1 MGYPLVILISLAY
14 LLLLFA
20 IAYWADRRTSK
31 GKSLVTNPYIYALSL
46 AVYCTAWTYYG
57 SVGRAASSGI
67 GFLPIYLGP
76 TLSAP
81 LWIMLLRKM
90 ITISKA
96 QRITSVADFISARYG
111 KSEALGVIATLIAV
125 LGIIPYI
132 ALQLK
137 AIVFSFEILSH
148 GASTSATASAHYSS
162 FYYDTAFYVTIVLA
176 LFSILF
182 GTRKL
187 EANERHEGMV
197 AAIAFESILK
207 LVAFLSV
214 GIFVTYVLFD
224 GAADIFERVSKLP
237 EISNMFLHDSIGP
250 VNWFVLIFI
259 SMTAILMLP
268 RQFHIAVVENQSIG
282 HVNKAMWLFPLYM
295 LIINIFVLPIA
306 AGGLLI
312 FPNGI
317 VEADT
322 FVLDLPLLFGQEW
335 LATFAFIGGLSAG
348 SSMVIVSSIGLSIM
362 ISNNLIMPFLLRGPS
377 VKRLSNYDL
386 SDRILNLRRLF
397 IAVVMLLSY
406 GYFKLVGTKYSLVSI
421 GLISFTAVAQ
431 FAPAALIG
439 MYWKGATRLGAIL
452 GLSSGFIIW
461 AFTLPIPNL
470 VEAGF
475 ISQDLMQD
483 GLFGISLLRPHAL
496 FGLEGLDPITH
507 AVFWS
512 MFFNLGFFIG
522 GSLYSTS
529 NATAQM
535 QANLFVDVYQ
545 YAGQQNQVGL
555 LRRSAKVSDIRMV
568 LNRFLGETRAS
579 WLLDEYA
586 MARKLKLN
594 EIQTADEAFV
604 SHAENL
610 LTGAIGSASS
620 RIIMASIT
628 QEETLGLEEVMSLLD
643 QTQQIV
649 RYSRELELKSKEL
662 ERTTQELR
670 SANLRLTQ
678 LDELK
683 NDFISTVT
691 HELRTPMTSIKSLSR
706 ILLEDDSLDSDKR
719 KSFLSIIVSESERL
733 ARLINQ
739 VLDVEKLQSDTV
751 EDIPLEPVII
761 NEVVAEAV
769 QSVTQWYRER
779 NIITQLDLSE
789 TQIYVHGNI
798 DKLKQV
804 ILNLLSNAGK
814 FCPPTNGQVVL
825 RLYKQ
830 NDKVRVE
837 VSDNGKGVPPEKRQI
852 IFDRFTQINDQESGK
867 PEGNGL
873 GLFISATIVKAMD
886 GNIWVDESA
895 MGGAKFT
902 VELPE
907 LQWIA

>member
-1 MGYPLVILISLAY
+1 LGYPLVIVISLAY

-148 GASTSATASAHYSS
+148 GASTSATASANESS

-529 NATAQM
+529 NATA
-535 QANLFVDVYQ
+535 
-545 YAGQQNQVGL
+545 
-555 LRRSAKVSDIRMV
+555 
-568 LNRFLGETRAS
+568 
-579 WLLDEYA
+579 
-586 MARKLKLN
+586 
-594 EIQTADEAFV
+594 
-604 SHAENL
+604 
-610 LTGAIGSASS
+610 
-620 RIIMASIT
+620 
-628 QEETLGLEEVMSLLD
+628 
-643 QTQQIV
+643 
-649 RYSRELELKSKEL
+649 
-662 ERTTQELR
+662 
-670 SANLRLTQ
+670 
-678 LDELK
+678 
-683 NDFISTVT
+683 
-691 HELRTPMTSIKSLSR
+691 
-706 ILLEDDSLDSDKR
+706 
-719 KSFLSIIVSESERL
+719 
-733 ARLINQ
+733 
-739 VLDVEKLQSDTV
+739 
-751 EDIPLEPVII
+751 
-761 NEVVAEAV
+761 
-769 QSVTQWYRER
+769 
-779 NIITQLDLSE
+779 
-789 TQIYVHGNI
+789 
-798 DKLKQV
+798 
-804 ILNLLSNAGK
+804 
-814 FCPPTNGQVVL
+814 
-825 RLYKQ
+825 
-830 NDKVRVE
+830 
-837 VSDNGKGVPPEKRQI
+837 
-852 IFDRFTQINDQESGK
+852 
-867 PEGNGL
+867 
-873 GLFISATIVKAMD
+873 
-886 GNIWVDESA
+886 
-895 MGGAKFT
+895 
-902 VELPE
+902 
-907 LQWIA
+907 